1 MEYFPQ
7 VAPDFPQADTVGSSL
22 PVFLGIFP
30 GESLIGGKKRVYM
43 KIFNGDRIQTLILS

>member
-30 GESLIGGKKRVYM
+30 GESLIRGKIRVDM
-43 KIFNGDRIQTLILS
+43 KIFNGDQVQTLILS